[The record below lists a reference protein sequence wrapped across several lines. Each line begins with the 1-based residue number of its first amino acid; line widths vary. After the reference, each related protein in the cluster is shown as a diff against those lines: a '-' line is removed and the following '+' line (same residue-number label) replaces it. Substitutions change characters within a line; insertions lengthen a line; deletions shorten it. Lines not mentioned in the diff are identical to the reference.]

1 MNRVFVPIVLA
12 ITSSVASASEQKC
25 QQAAELMYKFGP
37 LLQSEETTLA
47 QIEELTKIRIP
58 TDVELVV
65 EASLLRYEELQL
77 GVSDLER
84 RVKTHDL
91 CGEFF
96 ELK

>member
-1 MNRVFVPIVLA
+1 M
-12 ITSSVASASEQKC
+12 
-25 QQAAELMYKFGP
+25 
-37 LLQSEETTLA
+37 A

-84 RVKTHDL
+84 RVKTYDL
-91 CGEFF
+91 CAEFF
-96 ELK
+96 KLK